1 MPVEGQAQRAGTPF
15 SRREKRV
22 LGTLAAVA
30 VVAVVAIGIVSVTNS
45 DPPPAAGCIRADIP
59 STMGGTRIT
68 ACGAKA
74 RALCRTQP
82 GGVENAI
89 VAECRRV
96 GYATESP

>member
-1 MPVEGQAQRAGTPF
+1 MPVEGQWDRARTPF

-22 LGTLAAVA
+22 LGTFAALAVAAAVA
-30 VVAVVAIGIVSVTNS
+30 IGVVSVTNS
-45 DPPPAAGCIRADIP
+45 EPPPAAGCIRADIP

-74 RALCRTQP
+74 RALCLTQS
-82 GGVENAI
+82 GSVENAI